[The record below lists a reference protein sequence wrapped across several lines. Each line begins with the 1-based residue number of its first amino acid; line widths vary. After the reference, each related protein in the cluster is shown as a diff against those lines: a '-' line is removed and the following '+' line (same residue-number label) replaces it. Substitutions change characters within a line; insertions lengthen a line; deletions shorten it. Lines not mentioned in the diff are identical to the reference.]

1 MKKEFIKKFVKP
13 FQNNK
18 DFNEMQLGAIEI
30 SDHMMFDW
38 FDQKL
43 KEREKE
49 VIEKIKDKLLGESLT
64 GEDALLDD
72 LAEEAV
78 FKVLDEI
85 LNSNSQK

>member
-30 SDHMMFDW
+30 RDHMMFDW